1 VKPIVSHSELSCYRA
16 CPRKHHYA
24 YRERLAPL
32 VPAEALTRGRG
43 VHRHLAAHWGYETSS
58 PAESFVLDPVDK
70 ALVLG
75 YWQYYSP
82 VVLPNARDVRVNVSF
97 RVELETC
104 VLVGECD
111 AVYTDGANDRTV
123 VVEHK
128 TTSSG
133 IEPGSSY
140 WAEKVVSNPQVAA
153 YLLAFPGA
161 FVLWDAL
168 RKPAFRKLREGKTNE
183 ETDYELYARTLAAI
197 AKEPERY
204 YQRANVF
211 RTPEE
216 LDEARVDIE
225 TWADRARYDSSP
237 RNPDSCFSFGRRCEF
252 FDLCWY
258 GVEPDEDKSL
268 VRKEQ
273 NHTEEVAEKVD
284 VTHG

>member
-1 VKPIVSHSELSCYRA
+1 MSKPIVSHSELACYRA

-32 VPAEALTRGRG
+32 VPAEALTKGTD
-43 VHRHLAAHWGYETSS
+43 VH
-58 PAESFVLDPVDK
+58 K
-70 ALVLG
+70 ALSASWLSNGRATLLTPDVVTSALVAG
-75 YWQYYSP
+75 YRQYYSP
-82 VVLPNARDVRVNVSF
+82 IVPANATNLRTSVAF

-104 VLVGECD
+104 ILVGECD
-111 AVYTDGANDRTV
+111 AVYTDVAGRTV

-168 RKPAFRKLREGKTNE
+168 RKPAFRKLREGKPNE
-183 ETDYELYARTLAAI
+183 ETDDGFYWRTLDAI
-197 AKEPERY
+197 SKEPERY
-204 YQRANVF
+204 YQRANIF

-216 LDEARVDIE
+216 LDEARQDIE
-225 TWADRARYDSSP
+225 TWANRAKYELRTTP
-237 RNPDSCFSFGRRCEF
+237 RNPDSCFSFGRRCEY
-252 FDLCWY
+252 FDLCWH
-258 GVEPDEDKSL
+258 GVAPDEDKSL
-268 VRKEQ
+268 VRKER
-273 NHTEEVAEKVD
+273 NHTEEVAGRV
-284 VTHG
+284 